1 VNKWIWT
8 LIIISVLGISLIG
21 IFNNL
26 NYKPEEGVEN
36 YLISNEIV
44 NVLIENDFILFNPV
58 NKKIWLLYFILVV
71 LSTLRLILLYATKF
85 LKGGIEY
92 F

>member
-1 VNKWIWT
+1 MNKWIWT

-26 NYKPEEGVEN
+26 NYKPEKGVEN

-58 NKKIWLLYFILVV
+58 NKKIW
-71 LSTLRLILLYATKF
+71 
-85 LKGGIEY
+85 
-92 F
+92 